1 MLKTGI
7 TLLVLPGLLLMLAW
21 WFDYKAAL
29 NCLQAGGAYDYL
41 AQTCLHDGS
50 QPPFVSFAQ
59 RHPFW
64 VNGFL
69 VISLLGLGLTM
80 GGLYRRRQQSR

>member
-1 MLKTGI
+1 MLKAGI

-29 NCLQAGGAYDYL
+29 DCLYAGGSYDYL
-41 AQTCLHDGS
+41 AQACLNDGS

-59 RHPFW
+59 RHPLG

-69 VISLLGLGLTM
+69 VVSLLGLGLTM
-80 GGLYRRRQQSR
+80 GGLYRRRQQSS